1 MENQSN
7 SKNSSL
13 NSILSNVEKNSKKFK
28 TIVDF
33 IIEASSSSNNDAII
47 IEDLNNNNQYYA
59 IRIFTLEDNDNFLS
73 ILSFKSSLNRFIL
86 LEFIKL
92 ERSKIAKQ
100 FRKSISFT
108 KFVKDKKISKESKQI
123 RVNVIDNFDL
133 NILQQILNEYFK
145 GQTQS
150 TKNMSRQ
157 QSLLK
162 KINDML
168 QKILVEIKKLY

>member
-1 MENQSN
+1 
-7 SKNSSL
+7 L
-13 NSILSNVEKNSKKFK
+13 NSILSNVEKNTKKLK

-108 KFVKDKKISKESKQI
+108 KFVKDKKISKRSKQI

-168 QKILVEIKKLY
+168 QKNLVEIKKLY

>member
-1 MENQSN
+1 M
-7 SKNSSL
+7 
-13 NSILSNVEKNSKKFK
+13 NSILSNVEKNTKKLK

-108 KFVKDKKISKESKQI
+108 NFVKDKKISKRSKQI

-168 QKILVEIKKLY
+168 QKNLVEIKKLY

>member
-1 MENQSN
+1 LENQSN